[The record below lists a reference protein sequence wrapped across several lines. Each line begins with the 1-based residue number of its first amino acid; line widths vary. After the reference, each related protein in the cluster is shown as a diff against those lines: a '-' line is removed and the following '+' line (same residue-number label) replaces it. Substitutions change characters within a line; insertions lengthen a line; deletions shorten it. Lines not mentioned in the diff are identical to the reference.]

1 MIQLSQAKKQIAVLY
16 GSSLIGVALGL
27 LSSIVNTRFLPPTEY
42 GDVRYIQNIIQFISI
57 FLLVGFFHSGSRLLT
72 KSGDILYIRRVKGV
86 MCAILLIS
94 CIIMALSMP
103 VCSIIHTMSGESKV
117 HLAHLFLIS
126 TPVAMCPILLNYLE
140 HTTQGDNQIGRLSLA
155 RLLPYLIYVPV
166 AYILYKAYGA
176 TSERMLLLQLG
187 ISSIVYLAIILST
200 RPQFKNPGPIWKELK
215 AENKNYGSH
224 LYIGSLVMVATN
236 YLAGISLGQFNSDNT
251 EVGFYTLALTVTY
264 PLITLPAII
273 GTTHF
278 KNFASQPRI
287 PKHVIRF
294 TLLITFG
301 TFVAFLVLIHPVI
314 KFLYAP
320 EYAVVGTY
328 ASYLATGFCIHGIGD
343 MVNRFL
349 GAHGQGKAIRNAS
362 IANGVFKVAGYIALV
377 YLFNTP
383 GAIAT
388 TILCDV
394 IYLLVMLY
402 YYYKFTNNP
411 AQNG

>member
-1 MIQLSQAKKQIAVLY
+1 MIHLSQTKKQVAILY
-16 GSSLIGVALGL
+16 GSSLIGVGLGV
-27 LSSIVNTRFLPPTEY
+27 LSSIVNTSFLPPSDY
-42 GDVRYIQNIIQFISI
+42 GDVRYVQNIIQFLSM
-57 FLLVGFFHSGSRLLT
+57 FLLVGYFHSGARLLT
-72 KSGDILYIRRVKGV
+72 RSKDTLYTRRVKGV
-86 MCAILLIS
+86 MCAILLVS
-94 CIIMALSMP
+94 CCIMALSMP
-103 VCSIIHTMSGESKV
+103 FCSIVHMFSGENEA
-117 HLAHLFLIS
+117 HLARLFLIS
-126 TPVAMCPILLNYLE
+126 APVSICPILLNYIE

-155 RLLPYLIYVPV
+155 RLLPYFIYVPV
-166 AYILYKAYGA
+166 AFLLYRNYGA
-176 TSERMLLLQLG
+176 TSERILLLQLG

-200 RPQFKNPGPIWKELK
+200 RPLFKTPGPIWQELK
-215 AENKNYGSH
+215 AENRNYGSH
-224 LYIGSLVMVATN
+224 LYVGSLVMVATN

-278 KNFASQPRI
+278 KNFASQTRI
-287 PKHVIRF
+287 PGRVVRF
-294 TLLITFG
+294 TLLITFS
-301 TFVAFLVLIHPVI
+301 TFIAFLLLIHPVI

-320 EYAVVGTY
+320 EYAIVGTY
-328 ASYLATGFCIHGIGD
+328 ASYLAIGFCIHGIGD

-362 IANGVFKVAGYIALV
+362 IANGVFKVVGYIALV

-394 IYLLVMLY
+394 IYLLVMVFY
-402 YYYKFTNNP
+402 YRRFTNNP
-411 AQNG
+411 TQYE

>member
-1 MIQLSQAKKQIAVLY
+1 MIQLSQAKKQIALLY

-27 LSSIVNTRFLPPTEY
+27 LSSIVNTRFLPPAEY

-224 LYIGSLVMVATN
+224 LYIG
-236 YLAGISLGQFNSDNT
+236 
-251 EVGFYTLALTVTY
+251 
-264 PLITLPAII
+264 
-273 GTTHF
+273 
-278 KNFASQPRI
+278 
-287 PKHVIRF
+287 
-294 TLLITFG
+294 
-301 TFVAFLVLIHPVI
+301 
-314 KFLYAP
+314 
-320 EYAVVGTY
+320 
-328 ASYLATGFCIHGIGD
+328 
-343 MVNRFL
+343 
-349 GAHGQGKAIRNAS
+349 
-362 IANGVFKVAGYIALV
+362 
-377 YLFNTP
+377 
-383 GAIAT
+383 
-388 TILCDV
+388 
-394 IYLLVMLY
+394 
-402 YYYKFTNNP
+402 
-411 AQNG
+411 

>member
-1 MIQLSQAKKQIAVLY
+1 MTQLSQAKKQIAILY
-16 GSSLIGVALGL
+16 GSSLIGVGLGV
-27 LSSIVNTRFLPPTEY
+27 LSSIVNTGFLSPSEY
-42 GDVRYIQNIIQFISI
+42 GDVRYVQNIIQFISI
-57 FLLVGFFHSGSRLLT
+57 FLLVGFFHSGARLLIQSKDAIYT
-72 KSGDILYIRRVKGV
+72 RRVKGV

-103 VCSIIHTMSGESKV
+103 VCSIAHTLSEENMT
-117 HLAHLFLIS
+117 HLAQLFLIV
-126 TPVAMCPILLNYLE
+126 TPVSICPILLNYLE
-140 HTTQGDNQIGRLSLA
+140 HTTQGDNQIGRLALA
-155 RLLPYLIYVPV
+155 RLLPYLIYVPL
-166 AYILYKAYGA
+166 AYLLYNNYGA

-187 ISSIVYLAIILST
+187 ISCIVYLAIIAST
-200 RPQFKNPGPIWKELK
+200 RPLFKTPKPIWKELK
-215 AENKNYGSH
+215 NENKSYGSH
-224 LYIGSLVMVATN
+224 LYVGSLVMVATN
-236 YLAGISLGQFNSDNT
+236 YLAGISLGQFNNDNT

-278 KNFASQPRI
+278 KNFASQTRI
-287 PKHVIRF
+287 PGRVARF
-294 TLLITFG
+294 TLLITLF
-301 TFVAFLVLIHPVI
+301 TFIAFLLLIHPVI

-328 ASYLATGFCIHGIGD
+328 ASYLAIGFCIHGIGD

-362 IANGVFKVAGYIALV
+362 IANGVFKVVGYTVLV

-388 TILCDV
+388 TIVCDI
-394 IYLLVMLY
+394 IYLLVMMY
-402 YYYKFTNNP
+402 YYSRFTKSTSMHE
-411 AQNG
+411 